1 MAQKHKSINVIHHM
15 IKLKKKNYMIIS
27 IDAKKDFD
35 TIQHPFMI
43 KIIIKMDIEGTHLN
57 TIKAIYDELTVNVIL
72 TGEKLKAFLL
82 NSETRQG
89 FQLSLPLFNIELEV
103 LAIAIRK
110 EKKIKDIHIGREEG
124 KTVHICR

>member
-89 FQLSLPLFNIELEV
+89 SLLSPLLSNTVLEV
-103 LAIAIRK
+103 LAIAVRQEKEVKVIQIRK
-110 EKKIKDIHIGREEG
+110 EDVID
-124 KTVHICR
+124 TICA

>member
-43 KIIIKMDIEGTHLN
+43 KIIIKMDIEGTHLD
-57 TIKAIYDELTVNVIL
+57 TIKAIYDKPTVNLIL
-72 TGEKLKAFLL
+72 NGEKLKFFILNLGIRQECLL
-82 NSETRQG
+82 
-89 FQLSLPLFNIELEV
+89 LPLF
-103 LAIAIRK
+103 
-110 EKKIKDIHIGREEG
+110 
-124 KTVHICR
+124 KTQYWKS

>member
-57 TIKAIYDELTVNVIL
+57 TIKAIYDELTVNIIL

-89 FQLSLPLFNIELEV
+89 SLLSPLLSNTVLEV
-103 LAIAIRK
+103 LAIAVRQEKEVKVIQIRK
-110 EKKIKDIHIGREEG
+110 EDVID
-124 KTVHICR
+124 TICA